1 MKQLG
6 SVFSYYFCL
15 LIEGSCSGSGRPK
28 NIWILRIRIR
38 NTGYLSSFMLQVWG
52 ASNMAVLLK
61 ARTLAH
67 RRRLEWEEWAV
78 RKHGSLQT
86 AFSNPRYRYQ
96 LSAFWGTVSFNQSQE
111 ASTSVKPS
119 AGGRYLVIL

>member
-1 MKQLG
+1 MDPLELDPQHWL
-6 SVFSYYFCL
+6 S
-15 LIEGSCSGSGRPK
+15 
-28 NIWILRIRIR
+28 
-38 NTGYLSSFMLQVWG
+38 SSFMLKVWG

-86 AFSNPRYRYQ
+86 AFSNPRYY
-96 LSAFWGTVSFNQSQE
+96 LSVFSGT
-111 ASTSVKPS
+111 
-119 AGGRYLVIL
+119 YI